1 MNQKQANPEMII
13 LARESRG
20 LTQRE
25 LAEKLDMS
33 PAQLSRI
40 EVGLRTIQKE
50 QLTKLSSVLS
60 YPASLFVQQ
69 QPMYG
74 LGISEFYHRKHKDIS
89 DRLLNQIYARI
100 HLRLRE
106 IEKLMNEVDIG
117 KVDIKPIQIDD
128 FNGDAAEVARLMRV
142 GWHLPHGP
150 ISNLIEVIE
159 DARGMVIPFDFGTN
173 RIDAISHWNSNG
185 MPPVFFV
192 NTYSVMDRL
201 RFTIAH
207 ELGHVIMHQS
217 IDPDMEHQADEFAS
231 EFLMPARDIKPYLID
246 ISLAKLADL
255 KRYWKVSMAALLKRA
270 TDLEMITPRKARSL
284 WVELG
289 KAGYRRREPPELDL
303 PRESPT
309 LLQETMQAYTDDMG
323 YSVAELARMLN
334 LTENETIEIYFE
346 CNKAIAERQHK
357 AECRAAIREVK
368 HLLNSSKQS

>member
-1 MNQKQANPEMII
+1 MNRKQANPEMII

-20 LTQRE
+20 LTQKE
-25 LAEKLDMS
+25 LAEKLNMS

-50 QLTKLSSVLS
+50 QLSKLSSALN
-60 YPASLFVQQ
+60 YPTSLFMQQ
-69 QPMYG
+69 QPIYG

-106 IEKLMNEVDIG
+106 LEKLMNEVDVG
-117 KVDIKPIQIDD
+117 KADIRPIQVDD
-128 FNGDAAEVARLMRV
+128 FNGDAAEVARLIRV

-150 ISNLIEVIE
+150 IKNLVEVIE
-159 DARGMVIPFDFGTN
+159 GARGIVVPFDFGTN

-192 NTYSVMDRL
+192 NAYSPMDRL

-217 IDPDMEHQADEFAS
+217 IDPDMERQADEFAS
-231 EFLMPARDIKPYLID
+231 ELLMPARDIKPYLVD
-246 ISLAKLADL
+246 ISLARLADL
-255 KRYWKVSMAALLKRA
+255 KRYWRVSMAALLKRA
-270 TDLEMITPRKARSL
+270 ADLRVITPRKARSL

-289 KAGYRRREPPELDL
+289 KAGYRKREPTELDL
-303 PRESPT
+303 PRESPS
-309 LLQETMQAYTDDMG
+309 LLDEIIQAYTDDMG
-323 YSVAELARMLN
+323 YSVSELARMLN
-334 LTENETIEIYFE
+334 LTENETTEIYFE
-346 CNKAIAERQHK
+346 RGKIAAEREHK
-357 AECRAAIREVK
+357 AECRAVIKEAKR
-368 HLLNSSKQS
+368 LLNPNKQ